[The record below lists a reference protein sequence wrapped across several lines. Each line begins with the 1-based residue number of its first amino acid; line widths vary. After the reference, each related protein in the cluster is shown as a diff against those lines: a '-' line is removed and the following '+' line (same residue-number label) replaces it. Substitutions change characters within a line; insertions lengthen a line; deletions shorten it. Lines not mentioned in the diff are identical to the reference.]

1 MKGTLVY
8 TVLVFHRQGVR
19 FFGVSEKIRTFD
31 RREMAD
37 GSPFLKKS
45 HGQRK
50 QYEGKLILLPRSQE
64 SRRASLGRR
73 GVWLWFLSDQ

>member
-1 MKGTLVY
+1 MKETLVY
-8 TVLVFHRQGVR
+8 IVLVFHRQSVG
-19 FFGVSEKIRTFD
+19 FFDISERIGTFD

-50 QYEGKLILLPRSQE
+50 QYVGKLIL
-64 SRRASLGRR
+64 
-73 GVWLWFLSDQ
+73 